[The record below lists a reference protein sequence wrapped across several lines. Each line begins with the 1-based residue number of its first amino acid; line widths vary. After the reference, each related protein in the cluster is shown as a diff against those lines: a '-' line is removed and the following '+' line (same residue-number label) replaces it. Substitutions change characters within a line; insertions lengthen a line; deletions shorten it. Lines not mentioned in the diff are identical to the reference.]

1 MSRNQGLIEF
11 PDDEQTD
18 FAVTLHRWRLE
29 ANDFE
34 VTAVEEDPPA
44 TGGPIERTVTVLR
57 RSTGKQQRYRAG
69 KVSHWIID
77 FEHALRQR
85 VFG

>member
-1 MSRNQGLIEF
+1 MSRTQTLIEF
-11 PDDEQTD
+11 PGDEQTD
-18 FAVTLHRWRLE
+18 FAVTLHRWHLD

-57 RSTGKQQRYRAG
+57 RSTGKHERFRAG
-69 KVSHWIID
+69 NVSHWIID
-77 FEHALRQR
+77 FEHAIRQR